1 MNLPVKINY
10 NTNQIQNNIL
20 GSVDNKTQW
29 TDSIK
34 DSFYSNLDYR
44 QIIKNANNTNKYDV
58 LIYSGSGESARS
70 TNSIE
75 TKMFLS
81 YPYDTVKFDLGDYI
95 NFDLSDGVNSNWIIT
110 EINKLQLYDI
120 NGKIE
125 RCNNTLSF
133 QLENGS
139 IVTYPC
145 ILDFNNGS
153 LQYLDKGLLTI
164 INSDA
169 ILKIQYNE
177 NTKQLTSG
185 NRIMLSNGEV
195 YKIEDINTKY
205 IYNVQY
211 GFIIFYLERNVVNT
225 TSDDLINKVA
235 DRTELV
241 TSTGNATISYTGL
254 CEVRVGGGYKT
265 FFASIP
271 NEDTPIWSF
280 ISSIGGESNIST
292 DIDNTSNSI
301 RIKVNKISTMIGS
314 TITLNVTESTGTYSG
329 SIVIPVISLV

>member
-1 MNLPVKINY
+1 
-10 NTNQIQNNIL
+10 
-20 GSVDNKTQW
+20 
-29 TDSIK
+29 
-34 DSFYSNLDYR
+34 
-44 QIIKNANNTNKYDV
+44 
-58 LIYSGSGESARS
+58 
-70 TNSIE
+70 
-75 TKMFLS
+75 
-81 YPYDTVKFDLGDYI
+81 
-95 NFDLSDGVNSNWIIT
+95 
-110 EINKLQLYDI
+110 
-120 NGKIE
+120 
-125 RCNNTLSF
+125 
-133 QLENGS
+133 
-139 IVTYPC
+139 
-145 ILDFNNGS
+145 